1 MNGGVRRLDESARL
15 RELARLREID
25 ARIRRLEEQEKM
37 DPRKVQGKFVDRVAM
52 AREVAE
58 LRSIMERVRRLEDS
72 RTGRKR
78 KPRRQLGGNTPT
90 GALSQLQIQRIRY
103 YRERDLSY
111 GEISEIMAIA
121 KSSAHKYGRDVQSLF

>member
-1 MNGGVRRLDESARL
+1 VNGGVGRLD
-15 RELARLREID
+15 ELARLREID
-25 ARIRRLEEQEKM
+25 ARLRRLKAQEKM

-58 LRSIMERVRRLEDS
+58 LRSMMERVRRLEDD

-78 KPRRQLGGNTPT
+78 KPRRQLGGDTPT
-90 GALSQLQIQRIRY
+90 GALSQLQIQKIRY

>member
-1 MNGGVRRLDESARL
+1 MD
-15 RELARLREID
+15 ELARLREID
-25 ARIRRLEEQEKM
+25 ARVRRLKAQEKM
-37 DPRKVQGKFVDRVAM
+37 DPPKVQGKFVDRVAM

-58 LRSIMERVRRLEDS
+58 LRSMMERVRRLEDS

-90 GALSQLQIQRIRY
+90 GALSQLQIQKIRY

-121 KSSAHKYGRDVQSLF
+121 KSSVHKYGRDVQSLF

>member
-1 MNGGVRRLDESARL
+1 MD
-15 RELARLREID
+15 ELARLREIH
-25 ARIRRLEEQEKM
+25 ARVKRLKAQEKM
-37 DPRKVQGKFVDRVAM
+37 DPPKVQGKFVDRVAM

-58 LRSIMERVRRLEDS
+58 LRSMMERVRRLEDS

-78 KPRRQLGGNTPT
+78 KPRRELGGNTPT

>member
-1 MNGGVRRLDESARL
+1 MDEF
-15 RELARLREID
+15 ARLREIE
-25 ARIRRLEEQEKM
+25 ARIRRLKAQEKM
-37 DPRKVQGKFVDRVAM
+37 DSPKVQGKFVDRVAM

-58 LRSIMERVRRLEDS
+58 LRSVMERVRRSEDG
-72 RTGRKR
+72 RMGRKR

-90 GALSQLQIQRIRY
+90 GALSQLQIQKIRY

-121 KSSAHKYGRDVQSLF
+121 KSSAHKYGRNVQSLF

>member
-1 MNGGVRRLDESARL
+1 LDESARL

>member
-1 MNGGVRRLDESARL
+1 MD
-15 RELARLREID
+15 ELARLREID
-25 ARIRRLEEQEKM
+25 ARLRRLKAQEKM

-52 AREVAE
+52 TREVAE
-58 LRSIMERVRRLEDS
+58 LRSMMERVRRLEDS

-90 GALSQLQIQRIRY
+90 GALSQLQIQKIRY